1 MKKTNKYIAVLTILT
16 ATSLL
21 SATIPSVKVQAAA
34 TNRSLR
40 ALTDTPWIGPSIDSG
55 KLRYGISEGRVQT
68 GTKVGVGIPNVE
80 YMENAS
86 INIRHVFD
94 YREGATIN
102 YRLRTTPAFNII
114 ETEDEY
120 TFDYGLP
127 LQQSGM
133 ASFTNSQ
140 LVGAN
145 EVVGTGSKYKDDKMA
160 IKVNMKA
167 NAQQTAVSHI
177 YTITNNDSKTR
188 TVYPI
193 KYVDT
198 QLNMN
203 DYVPVY
209 SRGAGEGL
217 YIESSANPADPAA
230 KWYRL
235 DYIMDVENGPE
246 IYKGADQGYSFAYT
260 FGPDMDN
267 QDKSGMNAAEG
278 EIVFGSSDA
287 SKKMDTSIYMSWGK
301 KTLAP
306 GESVTMRYDV
316 GIRPIANLENS
327 VSVTNL
333 TRTDGKNYVGDEIEY
348 AVKVKSPKDNFY
360 GIKITD
366 ELSWYFENPTAPITV
381 VDDQGVESTYALK
394 DVYKANTSP
403 SATDPKVGT
412 FTIPAGV
419 VGGGKEITIKIK
431 SKIAHPAAGQ
441 EIDNLANISGKSE
454 EESLVNEDVK
464 PDSTLLVENAA
475 PEIIGADDFEM
486 DKGEDFD
493 ELAGITVKDMED
505 GDLTS
510 KVSVEGFVNTSKKG
524 QYSVT
529 YTVTDS
535 HGNVTTKT
543 IIVSVV

>member
-1 MKKTNKYIAVLTILT
+1 
-16 ATSLL
+16 
-21 SATIPSVKVQAAA
+21 
-34 TNRSLR
+34 
-40 ALTDTPWIGPSIDSG
+40 
-55 KLRYGISEGRVQT
+55 
-68 GTKVGVGIPNVE
+68 
-80 YMENAS
+80 
-86 INIRHVFD
+86 
-94 YREGATIN
+94 
-102 YRLRTTPAFNII
+102 
-114 ETEDEY
+114 
-120 TFDYGLP
+120 
-127 LQQSGM
+127 
-133 ASFTNSQ
+133 
-140 LVGAN
+140 
-145 EVVGTGSKYKDDKMA
+145 
-160 IKVNMKA
+160 
-167 NAQQTAVSHI
+167 
-177 YTITNNDSKTR
+177 
-188 TVYPI
+188 
-193 KYVDT
+193 
-198 QLNMN
+198 
-203 DYVPVY
+203 
-209 SRGAGEGL
+209 
-217 YIESSANPADPAA
+217 
-230 KWYRL
+230 
-235 DYIMDVENGPE
+235 
-246 IYKGADQGYSFAYT
+246 
-260 FGPDMDN
+260 
-267 QDKSGMNAAEG
+267 
-278 EIVFGSSDA
+278 
-287 SKKMDTSIYMSWGK
+287 
-301 KTLAP
+301 
-306 GESVTMRYDV
+306 MRYDV

>member
-1 MKKTNKYIAVLTILT
+1 MALSILT

-21 SATIPSVKVQAAA
+21 SAAIPAVEVQAVA

-40 ALTDTPWIGPSIDSG
+40 AMTPTPWIGPSIDSG

-80 YMENAS
+80 YMENMS
-86 INIRHVFD
+86 KNIRHIFD
-94 YREGATIN
+94 YRAGATVN
-102 YRLRTTPAFNII
+102 HRLRTTPAFNLI

-120 TFDYGLP
+120 NFDYGLP

-133 ASFTNSQ
+133 ASFSQSQ
-140 LVGAN
+140 LVGTN
-145 EVVGTGSKYKDDKMA
+145 EVVGVGSKYKDDKLA
-160 IKVNMKA
+160 ITVNMKA
-167 NAQQTAVSHI
+167 NVQQTAVSHV
-177 YTITNNDSKTR
+177 YTVTNKDSKTR

-209 SRGAGEGL
+209 SRGEGKGL
-217 YIESSANPADPAA
+217 YIESSANPGNPDA

-246 IYKGADQGYSFAYT
+246 AYKGADQGYSFAYT
-260 FGPDMDN
+260 FGSDMNN
-267 QDKSGMNAAEG
+267 QDKSGMSASEG

-316 GIRPIANLENS
+316 GIRPIASLENS

-333 TRTDGKNYVGDEIEY
+333 TRNDGTNYVGDEIEY
-348 AVKVKSPKDNFY
+348 AINVKSPKDNFY
-360 GIKITD
+360 DIKVKD
-366 ELSWYFENPTAPITV
+366 ELSWYFEDPTAPITV
-381 VDDQGVESTYALK
+381 INDQGVESTLSVG
-394 DVYKANTSP
+394 DVYTKNANP
-403 SATDPKVGT
+403 SAADPKVGT
-412 FTIPAGV
+412 IKIPGTV
-419 VGGGKEITIKIK
+419 VGSGKEITVKIK

-441 EIDNLANISGKSE
+441 EIDNFANISGKSE
-454 EESLVNEDVK
+454 EESLVNEDIK
-464 PDSTLLVENAA
+464 PSDTLMVENAA
-475 PEIIGADDFEM
+475 PEFHGVESHVWS
-486 DKGEDFD
+486 KGEEFD
-493 ELAGITVKDMED
+493 SLAGVSVTDMED
-505 GDLTS
+505 GTIDVAEINIDGYVNDNRDGTYELT
-510 KVSVEGFVNTSKKG
+510 
-524 QYSVT
+524 YS
-529 YTVTDS
+529 VTDS
-535 HGNVTTKT
+535 HGNTTEKK
-543 IIVSVV
+543 IIVTVR